1 MCSSLSCDGGWDVNK
16 QDSFHPF
23 LDMGK
28 EISHN
33 RTSGLPTARPVRLMI
48 GLPLHVC
55 ISASKETHKVF
66 PIWFEACEKVTSVIE
81 LLHHHFQL
89 AGSDFLSKWQ

>member
-23 LDMGK
+23 LDKGK

-33 RTSGLPTARPVRLMI
+33 GTSGLPTARPVLLMI
-48 GLPLHVC
+48 GLPLHVR
-55 ISASKETHKVF
+55 SASKEPPQLF
-66 PIWFEACEKVTSVIE
+66 PIWFEACEKVNY
-81 LLHHHFQL
+81 
-89 AGSDFLSKWQ
+89 